1 VSGSGC
7 TREAIRLAADPTID
21 VINVLRLT
29 TKEARCT
36 QRAYLALGPGC
47 SSWLLG
53 GLNDIHVDRAV
64 VSLGTVRP
72 RKCVVCGEVKRS
84 YVVVRTL
91 FDHKHLTLAPHS
103 GDRTTPTVDW
113 AALAAGRC
121 RRHGPIGLSLRSTYY
136 AIRRSRSYYL
146 RWRPAP
152 DPKSLPRRNGTSS
165 AGLLRT
171 YKLVIPRYA
180 DRTHRGRRHFI

>member
-1 VSGSGC
+1 
-7 TREAIRLAADPTID
+7 LAADPTID
-21 VINVLRLT
+21 VLNVLRLT

-47 SSWLLG
+47 SSWQLRAG
-53 GLNDIHVDRAV
+53 GCLNDIHVDRAV

-72 RKCVVCGEVKRS
+72 RKCGVCGEVKRS

-91 FDHKHLTLAPHS
+91 FDDKHLTLAPHS
-103 GDRTTPTVDW
+103 GDRTTPTLDW

-152 DPKSLPRRNGTSS
+152 TPKAYLGATERRPQAYYGLISLLFRAMRTGLTEDDGTFF
-165 AGLLRT
+165 RT
-171 YKLVIPRYA
+171 VVCCW
-180 DRTHRGRRHFI
+180 